1 MFRSSFEKTVEKA
14 QKHFKKGELIKSK
27 DMYLKCLAHSPDN
40 IGILNNLAQIYRL
53 LGEEQKAMGYNEILL
68 KKCDS
73 MLKHEKDEYTLMLKT
88 IALVCLKMD
97 DKAFESAE
105 EILKIN
111 PNNLMALQLKSQYLE
126 KNNQNAEAIQCLK
139 KILMEEPS
147 DLSIFLSLGR
157 NYVEIGEFNQAE
169 ALYNLVLEIE
179 PKNKAAIRLK
189 SKLLKKKNNVT
200 ITSHD
205 MMLKAVES
213 FEMENFDASD
223 DYFKKALE
231 MDSNFDEIWFAQ
243 GELYV
248 RTGRIGEAIDSFKKA
263 FEINPTSGG
272 INEHEKFFKMLN
284 VMKKI
289 NTLLGLEK

>member
-1 MFRSSFEKTVEKA
+1 
-14 QKHFKKGELIKSK
+14 
-27 DMYLKCLAHSPDN
+27 
-40 IGILNNLAQIYRL
+40 
-53 LGEEQKAMGYNEILL
+53 
-68 KKCDS
+68 
-73 MLKHEKDEYTLMLKT
+73 
-88 IALVCLKMD
+88 MD
-97 DKAFESAE
+97 DKAIESAE

-111 PNNLMALQLKSQYLE
+111 PNNLMALHLKSQYLE

-213 FEMENFDASD
+213 FEMLSHFFRSISLYPIAFCYSPSRR
-223 DYFKKALE
+223 YICARLFKIPIL
-231 MDSNFDEIWFAQ
+231 
-243 GELYV
+243 
-248 RTGRIGEAIDSFKKA
+248 
-263 FEINPTSGG
+263 SGLCAR
-272 INEHEKFFKMLN
+272 HF
-284 VMKKI
+284 
-289 NTLLGLEK
+289 